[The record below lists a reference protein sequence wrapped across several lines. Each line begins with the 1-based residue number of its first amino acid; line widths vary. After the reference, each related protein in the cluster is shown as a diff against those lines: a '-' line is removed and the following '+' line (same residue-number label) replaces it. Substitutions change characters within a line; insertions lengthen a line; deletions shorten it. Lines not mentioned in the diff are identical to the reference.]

1 MDHVWVYKINL
12 EKLVYEV
19 KVVQILLKCRNVIAA
34 VFTLGCIPLAY
45 DEKGKEKGR
54 LKEKKK
60 KPCGIK

>member
-1 MDHVWVYKINL
+1 M
-12 EKLVYEV
+12 
-19 KVVQILLKCRNVIAA
+19 VQILLKCRNVIAA